1 MIMKN
6 SAPKRSP
13 WNLKRLLLAVLMRI
27 PLVIYFL
34 MVAFPL
40 VWMVYSSFKTSVE
53 FRANPVALPQDFYY
67 QNYQTA
73 WKNGNI
79 GRYFLNTFFVDGI
92 TLAFLMFFTATA
104 SYCLARFRFWG
115 GRLMETIY
123 MGSLLLPGIVAL
135 IPIFLQIRSLG
146 LINTYLGLIIML
158 VFTSLPFSIFLML
171 GFFRVIP
178 RDFEEAAY
186 IDGCS
191 YFRAFL
197 QIMLPMAQ
205 IGLVTVLIFNF
216 INVWSDYSLS
226 LVLISDSIK
235 RTIQLGLAFL
245 VEVPRVR
252 TDMGAL
258 FAGLT
263 MVTLPIMTV
272 YIIFQ
277 NKIEESLA
285 TGGLKI

>member
-1 MIMKN
+1 MKGN
-6 SAPKRSP
+6 TKKSFSINTGRFIFP
-13 WNLKRLLLAVLMRI
+13 VLMRV
-27 PLVIYFL
+27 PLLIYFL
-34 MVAFPL
+34 IVAFPL

-53 FRANPVALPQDFYY
+53 FRANPVAFPLGFYY

-79 GRYFLNTFFVDGI
+79 GRYFLNTLFVDSI
-92 TLAFLMFFTATA
+92 TLGFLMFFTAAT
-104 SYCLARFRFWG
+104 SYVLARFRFWG
-115 GRLMETIY
+115 RRIMETIY

-158 VFTSLPFSIFLML
+158 VFSSLPFSIFLML
-171 GFFRVIP
+171 GFFRTIP
-178 RDFEEAAY
+178 HDFEEAAY

-191 YFRAFL
+191 YFRAFV

-226 LVLISDSIK
+226 LVLISDSAR

-245 VEVPRVR
+245 VEVPKVR

-263 MVTLPIMTV
+263 MVTLPIMVV
-272 YIIFQ
+272 YIVFQ
-277 NKIEESLA
+277 NKIVQSLA
-285 TGGLKI
+285 AGGLKI

>member
-1 MIMKN
+1 MGGKRFRVKPARLA
-6 SAPKRSP
+6 AP
-13 WNLKRLLLAVLMRI
+13 LLLRL
-27 PLVIYFL
+27 PLLIYFL
-34 MVAFPL
+34 LVAFPL

-53 FRANPVALPQDFYY
+53 FRANPVALPQAFYY

-79 GRYFLNTFFVDGI
+79 GQYFFNTIFVDTI
-92 TLAFLMFFTATA
+92 TLGFLMFFTATT
-104 SYCLARFRFWG
+104 SYVLARFRFWG
-115 GRLMETIY
+115 SRFLETIY

-135 IPIFLQIRSLG
+135 LPIFLQIRSLG
-146 LINTYLGLIIML
+146 LINTYPGLIIML
-158 VFTSLPFSIFLML
+158 VFSSLPFSIFLML
-171 GFFRVIP
+171 GFFRTIP

-191 YFRAFL
+191 YFRAFV
-197 QIMLPMAQ
+197 QIMLPMAK

-226 LVLISDSIK
+226 LVLISDSAK

-263 MVTLPIMTV
+263 MVTIPIMVV

-277 NKIEESLA
+277 NKIVASLTA
-285 TGGLKI
+285 GGLKI